1 VRVPIACL
9 FFAVATLG
17 AAPPAG
23 VRRGGGAS
31 EVAPGCSVQLVSWN
45 IERGE
50 RLPAVEAALD
60 RMAPALALLQE
71 VDVNAHR
78 SGRADVAEVL
88 ARRLKL
94 NYLFAAEFEELGQG
108 SSARPAFHG
117 QAVLANWP
125 VAEARVIY
133 FKQQSTHWQPR
144 WFMPDWAVFQR
155 RLGGRLALVVNFGR
169 MVVYNV
175 HLESRASEEMRRSQI
190 EEVIADARRYP
201 ATTPIIVAGDM
212 NTRVANP
219 PVAAALVAAGF
230 RQALGGE
237 ITTTHKT
244 ALDWIFI
251 RGGVS
256 HSDGR
261 IHRDVRASDH
271 FPLSLRL
278 DFSPCR

>member
-1 VRVPIACL
+1 
-9 FFAVATLG
+9 
-17 AAPPAG
+17 
-23 VRRGGGAS
+23 
-31 EVAPGCSVQLVSWN
+31 
-45 IERGE
+45 
-50 RLPAVEAALD
+50 
-60 RMAPALALLQE
+60 
-71 VDVNAHR
+71 
-78 SGRADVAEVL
+78 
-88 ARRLKL
+88 
-94 NYLFAAEFEELGQG
+94 
-108 SSARPAFHG
+108 
-117 QAVLANWP
+117 VLANWP

-133 FKQQSTHWQPR
+133 FKQQSMHWQPR